1 MISISNAAF
10 VANSPEKEVIS
21 LDLSSFY
28 ALISQMLVWARASL
42 KLAFKGIWK
51 CLGISLENVM
61 SSLLG
66 KQNCEAVVL
75 FLSEDEVERGLRG
88 HFVTLIKV
96 LKQLI
101 QCSP

>member
-1 MISISNAAF
+1 
-10 VANSPEKEVIS
+10 
-21 LDLSSFY
+21 
-28 ALISQMLVWARASL
+28 MLVWARASL
-42 KLAFKGIWK
+42 KHAFKGIWK
-51 CLGISLENVM
+51 CFGISLENVM
-61 SSLLG
+61 SLLG